1 MSVDMIE
8 IITELPCLKLLNMS
22 DTVREGPKIKIN
34 SFIEKL
40 PGDSELPTLEIIL
53 GGKFYSCLLCYN
65 VRKHIIVGHRIV

>member
-22 DTVREGPKIKIN
+22 DTVRDGPKIKIN

-40 PGDSELPTLEIIL
+40 PSDSELSTLEIIL
-53 GGKFYSCLLCYN
+53 GG
-65 VRKHIIVGHRIV
+65 